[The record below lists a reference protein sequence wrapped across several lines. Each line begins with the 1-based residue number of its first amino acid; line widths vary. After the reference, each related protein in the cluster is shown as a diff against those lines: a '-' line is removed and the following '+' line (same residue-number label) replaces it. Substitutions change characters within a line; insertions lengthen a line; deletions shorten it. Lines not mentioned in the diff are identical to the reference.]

1 MERLEF
7 LLVLIGFVLGRGCKA
22 EDIMIEADQMLT
34 DRNSPCMTNE
44 EKEKIAEVMTPITDW
59 MLLAAANRATRR
71 FVDKKFH

>member
-7 LLVLIGFVLGRGCKA
+7 LLVVIGYVMGRGSNTA
-22 EDIMIEADQMLT
+22 DVMIEADQMLT

-44 EKEKIAEVMTPITDW
+44 EKEKILEVMDPITDW
-59 MLLAAANRATRR
+59 MLLTAGNRTLRR